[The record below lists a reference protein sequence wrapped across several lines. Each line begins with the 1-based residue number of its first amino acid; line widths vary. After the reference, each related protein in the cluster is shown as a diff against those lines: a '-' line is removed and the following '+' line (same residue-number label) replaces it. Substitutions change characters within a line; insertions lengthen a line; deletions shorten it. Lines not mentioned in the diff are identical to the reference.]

1 MVKLYRG
8 QLITWLVRLQA
19 LSLLEPAGTLRVESR
34 VKNNRDEERRF
45 KIRGPI

>member
-19 LSLLEPAGTLRVESR
+19 LSLLEPAGALRVESR
-34 VKNNRDEERRF
+34 VKNNRGEERRF